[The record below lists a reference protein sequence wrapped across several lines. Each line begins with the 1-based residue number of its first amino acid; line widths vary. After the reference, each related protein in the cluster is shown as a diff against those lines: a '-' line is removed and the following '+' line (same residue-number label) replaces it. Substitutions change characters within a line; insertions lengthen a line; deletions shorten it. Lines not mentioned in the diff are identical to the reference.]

1 MIEIELIVIIRFHIL
16 SLPINR
22 HQVHIQQRS
31 TAIQMQSARRDAILR
46 QVGSL
51 SILKARGSDEE
62 KRVLDAHTL
71 VNFLEQV
78 RQSLIQP
85 HVSVLNLRGRIIE
98 RLSIEGASI
107 VAKRKKVRHII
118 ASHSRLRDDKGSR
131 FSDEIIDESRSLETA
146 KTSLTRESMVERRS
160 LLTCQVIVIARDSSI
175 LRLPR
180 HLVNAR
186 YRPRS
191 QVLIPR
197 RLLSII
203 ARASPFASVSI

>member
-22 HQVHIQQRS
+22 HQVHIQQSS
-31 TAIQMQSARRDAILR
+31 TAIQMQSARRDAIFR

-78 RQSLIQP
+78 CQSLIQP
-85 HVSVLNLRGRIIE
+85 NVSVLNLRGRIIE
-98 RLSIEGASI
+98 RLSIEGACV
-107 VAKRKKVRHII
+107 VAKRKEVRHIV

-160 LLTCQVIVIARDSSI
+160 LLTCQVIVIARNSSI